1 MTQNLSS
8 RSSNPLPAILGL
20 AVALVVVFFTAAG
33 IWVMSSLRL
42 GGDARA
48 LRNAVFTSAA
58 ARWDRKIEVNAGSFT
73 VNLAR
78 TGLQFAR
85 LDSEARTA
93 LEALRAGEVGVYQFK
108 GGRDQVDRAALFAAA
123 DRAMERRGWYRLVG
137 VMKDAEMVA
146 VFVSKKAGSPEDLKV
161 CFAVTDGEHLVI
173 GSARANLEPLAR
185 LASEQIESH
194 LAHRA
199 PVRLSAAMR

>member
-1 MTQNLSS
+1 
-8 RSSNPLPAILGL
+8 LPAILGL
-20 AVALVVVFFTAAG
+20 AVALVVVVFAAAG

-48 LRNAVFTSAA
+48 LRNAVFASAA
-58 ARWDRKIEVNAGSFT
+58 ARWDRKIEINAGTFT

-78 TGLQFAR
+78 TGLQFAH

-108 GGRDQVDRAALFAAA
+108 GGRDQMDRAALFAAA
-123 DRAMERRGWYRLVG
+123 DRAMEKRGWQRLVG
-137 VMKDAEMVA
+137 VMKGTEMV
-146 VFVSKKAGSPEDLKV
+146 VVYVSKKTSSPEDLKV

-173 GSARANLEPLAR
+173 GSARADLEPLAR
-185 LASEQIESH
+185 LAGEQIESR
-194 LAHRA
+194 LDHRA
-199 PVRLSAAMR
+199 PVRLSTAMR